1 MKNCEELFNTDD
13 QSKKN
18 YSFKEPFVSFEEYI
32 KIFVEVNSEKPDSI
46 RNDLKIFFFKVI
58 FLFIVK
64 ERADLILKKSDIP
77 PAKKD
82 VLISKPI
89 ESWEKEDWNDCA
101 EKIQDRQLF
110 LVKSNI
116 AELIIESLKRA
127 EDNSVFCSIL
137 RFCIAFLLGGNK

>member
-1 MKNCEELFNTDD
+1 M
-13 QSKKN
+13 
-18 YSFKEPFVSFEEYI
+18 
-32 KIFVEVNSEKPDSI
+32 
-46 RNDLKIFFFKVI
+46 
-58 FLFIVK
+58 FIVK